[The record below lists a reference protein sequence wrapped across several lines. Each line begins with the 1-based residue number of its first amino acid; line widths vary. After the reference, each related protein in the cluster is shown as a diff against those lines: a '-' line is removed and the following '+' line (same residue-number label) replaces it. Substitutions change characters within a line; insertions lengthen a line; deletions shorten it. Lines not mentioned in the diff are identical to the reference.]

1 MVLLYPILI
10 VSLRFEKFASH
21 FRDLLV
27 GKTNEE
33 FDSDRKARELR
44 KKLSIHDPM
53 EL

>member
-1 MVLLYPILI
+1 MILRCSMLL
-10 VSLRFEKFASH
+10 VCLRFGKFASW
-21 FRDLLV
+21 FPDLLA

-33 FDSDRKARELR
+33 FDSHRKARELR